1 MGLFDKETITS
12 QDVSYVSQK
21 QVLPF
26 IVGRQIDR
34 LLAKSGDIYS
44 SKQASLAPTVAS
56 LKNMRA
62 QLLFLARF
70 LEPYI
75 KRDILQA
82 PNYKKKTRLPAPRT
96 INEVDQQVEA
106 LSDVFAE
113 IVNNLGYVKMLPPI
127 SQGLESAS
135 D

>member
-1 MGLFDKETITS
+1 MALFDEKPITS
-12 QDVSYVSQK
+12 QDVSHVSQK

-34 LLAKSGDIYS
+34 ILAKSGDIYS
-44 SKQASLAPTVAS
+44 SKQASLAPTIAS

-62 QLLFLARF
+62 QLLFLSRF

-75 KRDILQA
+75 RRDILKA
-82 PNYKKKTRLPAPRT
+82 PDYKEKTRLPAPRT
-96 INEVDQQVEA
+96 TSEVDEQVEA

-113 IVNNLGYVKMLPPI
+113 IVNNLGYVKMLPPV
-127 SQGLESAS
+127 SRGLKSAS